1 MRPAP
6 AEAFFQWA
14 LVFLVA
20 TGFGALASTGRLDRP
35 TAALV
40 ATALLVRALLVAL
53 GRRPPLSERVV
64 RVLTILYIGFYP
76 IDFLYLSASF
86 LDATIRLVLFLAV
99 VKLLASGSGRDYFHL
114 GVIAFLEL
122 LSAAVLTT
130 SPAFLGFLALFV
142 LLAVAARA
150 SYEVCG
156 ANTTTPAP
164 APAARLSSRLA
175 VTSVA
180 LVASIVPLTLL
191 LFFVVP
197 RVAIAYLS
205 HLPSSGE
212 APVGFA
218 EEVNLGDT
226 GRLRPSSATALRVKI
241 LEGRPVEGLKWRG
254 GALQHFDGLRWS
266 NPPAPAQMMR
276 STQGFFV
283 VARRQQRERLGERL
297 SYRVL
302 RSPME
307 TDALFLAS
315 APESLS
321 GDFSRIEVSVTDAIT
336 LPGSRW
342 RSLRYEGTSFVG
354 PERTATLRSTN
365 TGNLYPANIRAL
377 FLELPPLDPRIPQL
391 ARFITESQVSPYWR
405 AAAVE
410 HYLRTEFGY
419 TLDLPSE
426 RLPDPL
432 ADFLFRRRKGHCE
445 YFASAMTVMLRSV
458 GIPARLV
465 TGFQSGEYNP
475 LSDSYT
481 VRASQ
486 AHAWVEAYF
495 TGFGWVTFDPTPP
508 DPRARETGLFARL
521 SLWVDALET
530 WWQDWIIQ
538 YDAGRQVTLARAV
551 QGRWLDSSESVTL
564 GWERVQRWLQRTGR
578 QIKQN
583 PVRLLWPLVLLAA
596 TWAVWRAWP
605 GLRATLASRRVARGH
620 GTVQDCT
627 LLYTRALRLLARR
640 GFLRQPWQTPDEF
653 ARIIEPQ
660 ERRRVFAEF
669 TSLYTRA
676 RFGADLD
683 AARRL
688 APMIRSLESAPSGGA
703 DVVE

>member
-1 MRPAP
+1 MRPSP

-20 TGFGALASTGRLDRP
+20 AGFGALASTGRLDRP

-40 ATALLVRALLVAL
+40 AAALLVRALLVGL
-53 GRRPPLSERVV
+53 RRRPPLSERAV

-76 IDFLYLSASF
+76 IDFLYLSAGF

-99 VKLLASGSGRDYFHL
+99 VKLLAAGSGRDYFHL

-156 ANTTTPAP
+156 APATTPAP
-164 APAARLSSRLA
+164 APAGPLRSRLA
-175 VTSVA
+175 ATSAA

-191 LFFVVP
+191 LFLVVP
-197 RVAIAYLS
+197 RVAVAYLS
-205 HLPSSGE
+205 RLPSSGE
-212 APVGFA
+212 AAVGFA

-241 LEGRPVEGLKWRG
+241 LEGRPAEGLKWRG

-266 NPPAPAQMMR
+266 NPPAPPQIMR

-283 VARRQQRERLGERL
+283 VARRQQRQRLGERL

-307 TDALFLAS
+307 TDALFLATV
-315 APESLS
+315 PESLS
-321 GDFSRIEVSVTDAIT
+321 GDFSRLEVSITDAIT

-342 RSLRYEGTSFVG
+342 RSLRYEGSSFAGV
-354 PERTATLRSTN
+354 ERTVTLRSAN
-365 TGNLYPANIRAL
+365 TGNLYPANIQAL

-391 ARFITESQVSPYWR
+391 ARFITDSQVSPYWR

-419 TLDLPSE
+419 TLDLPAE
-426 RLPDPL
+426 RLADPL
-432 ADFLFRRRKGHCE
+432 ADFLFRRRQGHCE

-481 VRASQ
+481 VRAGQ

-495 TGFGWVTFDPTPP
+495 TGFGWVNFDPTPP
-508 DPRARETGLFARL
+508 DPRARETGLLARL

-538 YDAGRQVTLARAV
+538 YDAGRQLTLARAV
-551 QGRWLDSSESVTL
+551 QGRWLDSGESVAL
-564 GWERVQRWLQRTGR
+564 GWERVQRWLQRAGR
-578 QIKQN
+578 QAKQN
-583 PVRLLWPLVLLAA
+583 PVRLLWPMVLLAA
-596 TWAVWRAWP
+596 AWAVWRAGP
-605 GLRATLASRRVARGH
+605 GVRATLASRRVARGR
-620 GTVQDCT
+620 GTLQDCT

-653 ARIIEPQ
+653 ARIVEPR
-660 ERRRVFAEF
+660 ERRRLFADF

-676 RFGADLD
+676 RFGADPD

-688 APMIRSLESAPSGGA
+688 APLLRSLESAPSR
-703 DVVE
+703 EPRP